1 MELDLLRLSSRDEF
15 QSWLFNDLELRDE
28 LYALMGRELDPDEGS
43 LDALE
48 AFLLDRYAGPDDA
61 LRPDQRGVLDAAARH
76 IGLVMILNVDGA
88 LWDIDLDTEDS
99 VYYRLPIVVLADGA
113 QECPLSMA
121 TACLDR
127 RTGDCLRTLVT
138 NHERAYN
145 GEPPP

>member
-28 LYALMGRELDPDEGS
+28 LYALIGRELDPDEGS
-43 LDALE
+43 LDRLE

-61 LRPDQRGVLDAAARH
+61 LRPDQHGVLDAAARH
-76 IGLVMILNVDGA
+76 IGLVVILNVDGA

-99 VYYRLPIVVLADGA
+99 AYYRLPVIVLADGA
-113 QECPLSMA
+113 RECPLSMA

-127 RTGDCLRTLVT
+127 RTGDYLHTLVT
-138 NHERAYN
+138 KYERAYN
-145 GEPPP
+145 AEPPP